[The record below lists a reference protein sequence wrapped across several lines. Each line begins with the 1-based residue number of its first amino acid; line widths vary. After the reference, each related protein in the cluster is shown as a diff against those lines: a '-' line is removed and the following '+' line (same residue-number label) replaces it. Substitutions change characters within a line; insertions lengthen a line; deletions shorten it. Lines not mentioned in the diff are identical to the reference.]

1 MRSFPHYKQPD
12 SKDCG
17 PTCLKIIAKHYHKTI
32 PLHQIREI
40 SGTQRSGS
48 SLLGLSNAAE
58 AIGFRSLG
66 VKISLND
73 LTEAPLP
80 CILHWNKNHYVVL
93 YKISQEN
100 GNWKFWKK
108 RKRER
113 REVGSTEWEA
123 GSGKHGVGSGKREA
137 GSEVKTSKQSSDSH
151 LPASNPKN
159 TKYTFH
165 VSDPAHGL
173 LKYTQEEFLK
183 HWIGNNATEETEEG
197 IALLLEPTPKF
208 YEESSSPSG
217 RAGEGTLG
225 FKFLSTYIL
234 KYKSFLIQLVIG
246 LVAASL
252 LQLIFPFLTQSIV
265 DVGIKNQDLHFI
277 YLILFAQI
285 FLFIGRT
292 SIEVIRSW
300 ILLHLS
306 TRINIS
312 LISDF
317 FIKLMNLPIA
327 FFDTRMTGDILQ
339 RINDHRRIEQILT
352 TSSLNVLFS
361 MVNLVV
367 FGVVLAYYS
376 LSIFAIFLIG
386 SILYFLWIA
395 VFLKKRKDLD
405 YKRFSQVSQ
414 EQSKVIELING
425 MQEIKLHNAE
435 KQKRWGWEFL
445 QARLF
450 KISIAGLALEQYQ
463 SVGSGFINELKNIL
477 ITVLS
482 AKLVIDGE
490 ITLGMMLAISY
501 IVGQLNSPI
510 SQLINFVREIQ
521 DAKISL
527 DRLSE
532 IHNKEDEE
540 KHDGSKITEIPV
552 NSDIQLSGV
561 SFRYIGSDQMV
572 LKDLD
577 LEIPANKVT
586 AIVGVSGSGKTT
598 LMKML
603 LKFYDP
609 IEGEIYLRRKLEAGS
624 TEHGAERTLNSQ
636 FPSSCFHLKNISQKA
651 WRNECGVVMQEG
663 YIFNDTIA
671 NNIAVGEDYVDKE
684 KLAHAVDVANIK
696 EFIET
701 LPLSYNTK
709 IGMEGV
715 GLSTGQKQRLLIAR
729 AVYKNPNF
737 LFFDEATSALD
748 ANNEKTIMEKLEVFF
763 ENKTVVVIAHRLST
777 VKNAHQIVVLD
788 NGKIIEKGTHAAL
801 VKLKGE
807 YFNLVKNQLELGN

>member
-1 MRSFPHYKQPD
+1 
-12 SKDCG
+12 
-17 PTCLKIIAKHYHKTI
+17 PTA
-32 PLHQIREI
+32 
-40 SGTQRSGS
+40 
-48 SLLGLSNAAE
+48 
-58 AIGFRSLG
+58 
-66 VKISLND
+66 
-73 LTEAPLP
+73 
-80 CILHWNKNHYVVL
+80 
-93 YKISQEN
+93 
-100 GNWKFWKK
+100 
-108 RKRER
+108 
-113 REVGSTEWEA
+113 
-123 GSGKHGVGSGKREA
+123 
-137 GSEVKTSKQSSDSH
+137 
-151 LPASNPKN
+151 
-159 TKYTFH
+159 
-165 VSDPAHGL
+165 
-173 LKYTQEEFLK
+173 
-183 HWIGNNATEETEEG
+183 
-197 IALLLEPTPKF
+197 KF
-208 YEESSSPSG
+208 YDSNFDKDKPDF
-217 RAGEGTLG
+217 G
-225 FKFLSTYIL
+225 FKFLSKYL
-234 KYKSFLIQLVIG
+234 FKYKRFLWQLIIG
-246 LVAASL
+246 LIAASL

-265 DVGIKNQDLHFI
+265 DVGIKNQDIHFI
-277 YLILFAQI
+277 YLILFAQLA
-285 FLFIGRT
+285 LFIGRT
-292 SIEVIRSW
+292 AIEVIRSW

-312 LISDF
+312 LVSDF

-339 RINDHRRIEQILT
+339 RINDHKRIEQILT

-367 FGVVLAYYS
+367 FSLVLAYYN
-376 LSIFAIFLIG
+376 LMLFGIFLMG
-386 SILYFLWIA
+386 SFLYFLWIII
-395 VFLKKRKDLD
+395 FLKKRRDLD
-405 YKRFSQVSQ
+405 YKRFSEVSQ

-435 KQKRWGWEFL
+435 KQKRWGWEFV

-450 KISIAGLALEQYQ
+450 KVSIEGLALEQYQ
-463 SVGSGFINELKNIL
+463 SVGSNFINEVKNIL
-477 ITVLS
+477 IAVLS

-510 SQLINFVREIQ
+510 AQLINFIREVQ

-540 KHDGSKITEIPV
+540 QQGIEKITDIPLTS
-552 NSDIQLSGV
+552 NIQLSKV
-561 SFRYIGSDQMV
+561 SFRYIGSDQLV
-572 LKDLD
+572 LQDLD
-577 LEIPANKVT
+577 LEIPAHKIT
-586 AIVGVSGSGKTT
+586 AIVGTSGSGKTT
-598 LMKML
+598 LMKLL

-609 IEGEIYLRRKLEAGS
+609 NSGQIKLGNYDLQ
-624 TEHGAERTLNSQ
+624 HV
-636 FPSSCFHLKNISQKA
+636 SQKT

-671 NNIAVGEDYVDKE
+671 NNIAVGEDYVDKK

-696 EFIET
+696 EFIES

-715 GLSTGQKQRLLIAR
+715 GVSTGQKQRLLIAR

-748 ANNEKTIMEKLEVFF
+748 ANNEKVIMEKLNTFF

-788 NGKIIEKGTHAAL
+788 KGKIVEVGNHKTL
-801 VKLKGE
+801 VKQKGN
-807 YFNLVKNQLELGN
+807 YYNLVKNQLELGN